1 MLLGLGL
8 QPPEP
13 GARSPQTGP
22 FLAPTE
28 PELDTEG
35 EDPDAVLLWTDAGD
49 TWWEPEAGAH
59 LTRRDK
65 PEDRLPLRVLLAL
78 DWSDVPFPARCQA
91 HLPCWSPSWGR
102 PPLGSGT
109 MGPAVWRAENRSVG
123 LHATT
128 RLGAAKREH
137 HDQR

>member
-1 MLLGLGL
+1 MRAVT
-8 QPPEP
+8 E
-13 GARSPQTGP
+13 RDWSPQTGP
-22 FLAPTE
+22 FLVPTK

-35 EDPDAVLLWTDAGD
+35 EGPDAVLLWTDAGD
-49 TWWEPEAGAH
+49 TLWEPEAGAH
-59 LTRRDK
+59 LTCR
-65 PEDRLPLRVLLAL
+65 
-78 DWSDVPFPARCQA
+78 SPARCQA